1 MKEKIKFKHRAT
13 DTMEENILSYL
24 KKFENTQGLYI
35 IKAKET
41 DTLKKICKKLDYEY
55 KSPIAYVGKAGLKK
69 STNLYKRAKQEMG
82 WANFEAATFVRK
94 IGKYLNFDVKD
105 KKNKILQKITKKF
118 ILENFDIECIILEK
132 GIDIKISEIT
142 KIKELKPCLNDK
154 YNFEEISDNDAKVF
168 IDDVFNEIR
177 KAKSIE
183 EIEKIYFKTSI
194 PEKNMM
200 KDNYYPK
207 INFKISRKDIIELQ
221 KNKKISEQ
229 YTFTSELASEE
240 NNTLI
245 KILYSIIWKNGDLI
259 KVKHIIQGIMHSELV
274 DDENDNDE
282 ADEENDNDEKLDSLV
297 FYQFGK
303 YLTKENN
310 EPIIDQ
316 HVIRA
321 YKVSICNEEEINESR
336 KISILKGRD
345 HIVLIDQ
352 YKNWLNSSEISKEL
366 KEVPEYN
373 YYIDKLLFAAG
384 KSIKLKN
391 KK

>member
-1 MKEKIKFKHRAT
+1 MKEKIKFKHRAKNT
-13 DTMEENILSYL
+13 IEENILSYL
-24 KKFENTQGLYI
+24 KKYENTQGLYI
-35 IKAKET
+35 ISAKDTE
-41 DTLKKICKKLDYEY
+41 TLKTICKKLDYEY

-105 KKNKILQKITKKF
+105 KKNKTLQKNTKKF
-118 ILENFDIECIILEK
+118 ILDNFNIECIILEK
-132 GIDIKISEIT
+132 DIDIKISEKT

-154 YNFEEISDNDAKVF
+154 YNFDEISDNDAKVF
-168 IDDVFNEIR
+168 IDDVFNGIR
-177 KAKSIE
+177 NAKSIE

-200 KDNYYPK
+200 KDTYYPK
-207 INFKISRKDIIELQ
+207 INFKISRNDIIELQ

-229 YTFTSELASEE
+229 LTFTRELASEE

-245 KILYSIIWKNGDLI
+245 KLLYSIIWKNGDLI
-259 KVKHIIQGIMHSELV
+259 KVKHIIQGILDSKLE
-274 DDENDNDE
+274 E
-282 ADEENDNDEKLDSLV
+282 DEELEDIDVIEKLDSLV

-316 HVIRA
+316 HVIRSF
-321 YKVSICNEEEINESR
+321 KVSICNEEKEIKESR
-336 KISILKGRD
+336 KISILKGQD
-345 HIVLIDQ
+345 HIDLINN
-352 YKNWLNSSEISKEL
+352 YKEWLNSTEISKDL

-391 KK
+391 K